1 MEASL
6 RKERFEFEE
15 ENNRQIA
22 PHLLSTTVKTVCL
35 STEQGPLQRTTLS
48 FADVKEGAIRRTE
61 TGGGAQRQVV
71 VV

>member
-15 ENNRQIA
+15 ENRQVV
-22 PHLLSTTVKTVCL
+22 PHLLPITAEAVCL

-48 FADVKEGAIRRTE
+48 FADVKEGAIRCTE

-71 VV
+71 EV

>member
-15 ENNRQIA
+15 ENNRWIVL
-22 PHLLSTTVKTVCL
+22 HLLSTTAEAVCL

-61 TGGGAQRQVV
+61 TGGGAQR
-71 VV
+71 